1 MGLVGDPICGQE
13 GVGRECVWSGHGG
26 SCVARGKR
34 VTPVGPVWMGGMT
47 QSEKCVDVQPGAK
60 GLVGSR
66 LHLYEDEPPK
76 PVGGLAMAAT
86 GRK

>member
-1 MGLVGDPICGQE
+1 M
-13 GVGRECVWSGHGG
+13 
-26 SCVARGKR
+26 GKR
-34 VTPVGPVWMGGMT
+34 GWAESVYGAVMEAAALLGARVTLVGPVWMGGMT
-47 QSEKCVDVQPGAK
+47 QYEKCVDVQPGAK